1 MLRVGDW
8 PLAMELARH
17 EYALGWLNLEKAA
30 LLAAGVEL
38 KGSIPI
44 MVGLLTG

>member
-8 PLAMELARH
+8 PLGME
-17 EYALGWLNLEKAA
+17 LGWLNPEKAA

-38 KGSIPI
+38 KGSILF
-44 MVGLLTG
+44 MVGLLT